1 MTYQE
6 LKTIM
11 RSKARLANGLV
22 NLLKDDTEQMCV
34 DTDDFDMFSLGE
46 AIREAKRT
54 SQNLIDTIND
64 LERDLR
70 MAKRDILDK

>member
-6 LKTIM
+6 LKMIM
-11 RSKARLANGLV
+11 RAKARLADGLV
-22 NLLKDDTEQMCV
+22 NLLKDDTQQMCV
-34 DTDDFDMFSLGE
+34 DVDDFDMFSLAE

-54 SQNLIDTIND
+54 TQNLLDTINE

-70 MAKRDILDK
+70 LAKRDA

>member
-1 MTYQE
+1 MEYQE
-6 LKTIM
+6 LKMIM

-22 NLLKDDTEQMCV
+22 NLLKDDTNQMCIDV
-34 DTDDFDMFSLGE
+34 DDFDMFSLGE

-54 SQNLIDTIND
+54 TQNLLDTVND

-70 MAKRDILDK
+70 MAKRDA

>member
-1 MTYQE
+1 MEYQE
-6 LKTIM
+6 LKMTM

-22 NLLKDDTEQMCV
+22 NLLKDDTNQMCIDV
-34 DTDDFDMFSLGE
+34 DDFDMFSLGE

-54 SQNLIDTIND
+54 GQNLLDTIND

-70 MAKRDILDK
+70 LIKRDA

>member
-1 MTYQE
+1 MTIQE
-6 LKTIM
+6 HKLMM
-11 RSKARLANGLV
+11 RNKARLAKGLV

-34 DTDDFDMFSLGE
+34 DVEDLDMFSLEE

-54 SQNLIDTIND
+54 AQNLLDTVRE

-70 MAKRDILDK
+70 TIKREV